1 MSSSLA
7 HFQVHSTQLTLAD
20 LHLHYHLYQAYQTS
34 SHPRP
39 LLLLHGAGVAG
50 QATWEPLIHY
60 LGHQWPAYLVP
71 DLRGM
76 GASVG
81 IQHPEAPFD
90 VHQVCADI
98 QALLTQQ
105 GWESFDVIGYSFGG
119 LIAMLLK
126 QALGNQIKHT
136 FLIEPAL
143 LEREDVQLM
152 RQVRQGYSQAA
163 AKMRVPATQ
172 LAGITEFLDLI
183 APLRS
188 QSTRVEQAT
197 LHRLAHRVLGFSYA
211 LDAVTHAVHT
221 LDRAA
226 LLAAQNQVVCFYGGR
241 SPAPLRAYQAHLSQ
255 QHPSWASIEIAGT
268 DHALPYQKPKR
279 LAHWMMHY
287 LADGA

>member
-7 HFQVHSTQLTLAD
+7 HFQVQSAHLTLAD
-20 LHLHYHLYQAYQTS
+20 LHLHYQIYQAYQAS
-34 SHPRP
+34 DLKRP

-50 QATWEPLIHY
+50 KATWEPLIHY

-81 IQHPEAPFD
+81 IQHPDAPFH
-90 VHQVCADI
+90 VHQVCADL
-98 QALLTQQ
+98 QALLAHQ
-105 GWESFDVIGYSFGG
+105 GWDTFDVLGYSFGG

-126 QALGNQIKHT
+126 QALGDQIKHT

-143 LEREDVQLM
+143 LEREDVELM

-163 AKMRVPATQ
+163 AKMRVPETQ
-172 LAGITEFLDLI
+172 QAGITDFLDLI
-183 APLRS
+183 APQRS

-211 LDAVTHAVHT
+211 LDAVTQAVHT
-221 LDRAA
+221 LDREA
-226 LLAAQNQVVCFYGGR
+226 LLAAQTQVVCFYGSR
-241 SPAPLRAYQAHLSQ
+241 SPEPLRAYQTHLSQ
-255 QHPSWASIEIAGT
+255 QHPSWTSIEIAGT

-287 LADGA
+287 